1 MDDGK
6 VFQPSAWAHNH
17 GTGLGYRDA
26 PSLEE
31 VRLLHVCKGHQ
42 DHPRQALEVSPP
54 GSSFQSKSH
63 TVKRPMSEEVSCSEL
78 TYQIFPTTSCMIQ
91 HRSVWNEQQEDSAF
105 ELNSV
110 VIGSVTDSWLRA
122 VVAGNQVKLIWPKI
136 ETSWSK
142 RNLQIFDDS
151 YGVCQC
157 ACELQGCVPSC
168 AQHKLHWQPR
178 QEKAGRN
185 CIGWAFLP
193 LAWVGCWCMW
203 RLIHFARTVSALC
216 QYSQSCL
223 HSRLKTNQE
232 SKGVQADAS
241 WGHHTKRME
250 FSAKDCTE
258 RQYANSLFLFQVS
271 CMCLSNSLGF

>member
-1 MDDGK
+1 
-6 VFQPSAWAHNH
+6 
-17 GTGLGYRDA
+17 
-26 PSLEE
+26 
-31 VRLLHVCKGHQ
+31 
-42 DHPRQALEVSPP
+42 
-54 GSSFQSKSH
+54 
-63 TVKRPMSEEVSCSEL
+63 
-78 TYQIFPTTSCMIQ
+78 MIQ

-110 VIGSVTDSWLRA
+110 VIGSVTDGWLRA

-151 YGVCQC
+151 YSVCQC

-203 RLIHFARTVSALC
+203 RLIHFARTFSALC

-223 HSRLKTNQE
+223 HSRLKTNEE

-241 WGHHTKRME
+241 WGYHTKRME